1 MTTKRTR
8 KTVVLCAL
16 QTAFGIAV
24 VPTGAD
30 NAMIVSDVSS
40 TPVAATYA
48 QRNNVK
54 PYLGNDQQL
63 VSEKHAELSF
73 SVEIAGSGAAGTL
86 PAWDPLLQACSFA
99 ATTDDNT
106 SVAYAPISDD
116 PKPATIYYFLDGLL
130 HKIANAYGTVALD
143 LTSNAIP
150 KFKFKFTGDYSP
162 VVDQALPTTDFSK
175 FKDPLVVNND
185 NTPAIS
191 LGGYAATLN
200 ALQIDMANTVT
211 YRSLPGAAG
220 ALITDRKPTGS
231 VAFELARVAD
241 KDYWSAIAVA
251 QNLALSL
258 THGKTAG
265 NIVTI
270 AAPAVQLTSPSY
282 TDNNGIASMS
292 ATLTLN
298 PVDGNDELTITLT

>member
-1 MTTKRTR
+1 MTKRTR
-8 KTVVLCAL
+8 KTVVLAAL
-16 QTAFGIAV
+16 QVALGVPVI
-24 VPTGAD
+24 PTGAD
-30 NAMIVSDVSS
+30 NAMVVSDVSS

-63 VSEKHAELSF
+63 VSEKHSELSF

-86 PAWDPLLQACSFA
+86 PAWDPLLRACSFV
-99 ATTDDNT
+99 ATVTEDT
-106 SVAYAPISDD
+106 SVAYAPISDE
-116 PKPATIYYFLDGLL
+116 PLPVTIYYFLDGLL
-130 HKIANAYGTVALD
+130 HKISNAFGTVSLD

-162 VVDQALPTTDFSK
+162 VVDQLLPVTDFSK

-185 NTPAIS
+185 NTPAFS
-191 LGGYAATLN
+191 LGGYTAVLN
-200 ALQIDMANTVT
+200 ALQLDVANTVT

-220 ALITDRKPTGS
+220 ALVTDRKPTGS

-251 QNLALSL
+251 QNLPLSL
-258 THGKTAG
+258 THGKVAG

-282 TDNNGIASMS
+282 TDNNGIASLS
-292 ATLTLN
+292 TTLTLN
-298 PVDGNDELTITLT
+298 PVQGNDEITITLT